1 MSKHFYVY
9 YSYEEFGRGYIGSR
23 GCKCLPE
30 EDFKYYGS
38 FRDKNFNPTQKII
51 LGVYESRKDAYEAE
65 ILLHEFY
72 DVARNP
78 HFANRCKQTST
89 KFSMSGVK
97 LSEET
102 KRKMGASRKGRKHSK
117 ITKQKMKNSAI
128 GKKLKE
134 ETKNKIKNSK
144 LGKKTKPHTQESIE
158 KMRLSK
164 LGRKRTEE
172 EKKKIKEGCK
182 NKIYDERY
190 IENLKQKMKG
200 NDLSVNYNKVYTLKS
215 PEGKIYKFSHISQFC
230 REHDN
235 ISRFGIYQMRVKKV
249 THYKGWK
256 LLKFEELPTPNN
268 TTPTTP

>member
-38 FRDKNFNPTQKII
+38 FSDKNFNPTQKII

-78 HFANRCKQTST
+78 HFANRSKLTT
-89 KFSMSGVK
+89 TGFTVEGFPLGKGRK

-102 KRKMGASRKGRKHSK
+102 KRKLSEIAKKRKLSEETKRKISEKVRGENHPFYGKTFSAEVRKRMSEGGKGKVLSEEHKRK
-117 ITKQKMKNSAI
+117 IRESNI
-128 GKKLKE
+128 GKKRSS
-134 ETKNKIKNSK
+134 ETRKKFSQLREGFYPSQETREKIR
-144 LGKKTKPHTQESIE
+144 KT
-158 KMRLSK
+158 L
-164 LGRKRTEE
+164 
-172 EKKKIKEGCK
+172 CK
-182 NKIYDERY
+182 NNSYKLVDAEGNEYHFVSIRQFAS
-190 IENLKQKMKG
+190 ENNLDRCNVSRVLNGKQKQ
-200 NDLSVNYNKVYTLKS
+200 
-215 PEGKIYKFSHISQFC
+215 H
-230 REHDN
+230 
-235 ISRFGIYQMRVKKV
+235 
-249 THYKGWK
+249 KGWR
-256 LLKFEELPTPNN
+256 LPTPNN